1 MLPLSQH
8 QNDWNSTQ
16 EQCAK
21 CKRSF
26 RTSQLLNLDTHLAK
40 KSKQSIQKLLTQNLQ
55 MSFPLQMSLSSSPDG
70 YKALVVLA
78 TLLLQKTSK
87 IER

>member
-26 RTSQLLNLDTHLAK
+26 RTSQLLNLDTHLCKEKQAIDPK
-40 KSKQSIQKLLTQNLQ
+40 VIDTKSTNV
-55 MSFPLQMSLSSSPDG
+55 FPITNV
-70 YKALVVLA
+70 AV
-78 TLLLQKTSK
+78 
-87 IER
+87 E